1 MRYPILC
8 IPILSNT
15 KANGSSTFNSVYFTI
30 PVKTNEIKIYKTVQI
45 TNEYIIPLGKSRC
58 GFLHS
63 SAVVE
68 MASKPINAKN
78 TADTPANTPLKP
90 LGINGVQFAVST

>member
-1 MRYPILC
+1 M
-8 IPILSNT
+8 
-15 KANGSSTFNSVYFTI
+15 
-30 PVKTNEIKIYKTVQI
+30 

-90 LGINGVQFAVST
+90 LGINGVQLAVST